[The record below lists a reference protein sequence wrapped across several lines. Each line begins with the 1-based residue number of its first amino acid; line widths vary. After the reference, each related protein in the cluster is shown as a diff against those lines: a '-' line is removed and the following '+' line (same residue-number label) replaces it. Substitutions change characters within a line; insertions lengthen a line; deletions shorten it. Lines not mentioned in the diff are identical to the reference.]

1 MPEVEE
7 TISVTSAVLPIVSV
21 YFSCSLPT
29 ISSNLLLGV
38 FSNTA
43 LMIATVSFTHFDKYF
58 MAVLQRSAVVI
69 GAGLSA

>member
-7 TISVTSAVLPIVSV
+7 AISVTSAVLPIVSV

-43 LMIATVSFTHFDKYF
+43 LMIANVSFTHFDKCF
-58 MAVLQRSAVVI
+58 MAVLQSSATVI
-69 GAGLSA
+69 GADLTS